1 MRILALIGCL
11 IVLSGCTGLVLAEG
25 ASIVATDKGLEDHLV
40 SLASGKDCSGV
51 RRETGRTYCEEDEA
65 NPAPTLYCYRTL
77 ANVTCYHE
85 PDPHRGRQI
94 NLSDGNR
101 NAPTNP

>member
-40 SLASGKDCSGV
+40 SLTSGKDCSGV
-51 RRETGRTYCEEDEA
+51 RREKGRTYCVEDEA
-65 NPAPTLYCYRTL
+65 NPAPSLFCYRTL
-77 ANVTCYHE
+77 ANVTCYRE

-94 NLSDGNR
+94 NLSDRDLNTP
-101 NAPTNP
+101 ASP